1 MPEVTKILITQ
12 RVGSIHDADRLL
24 VMDKGRVNGFGTHEE
39 LIKTN
44 GIYRDLCGV
53 S

>member
-1 MPEVTKILITQ
+1 MPDMTKILITQ
-12 RVGSIHDADRLL
+12 RVACIHDADKIL
-24 VMDKGRVNGFGTHEE
+24 VMDKGRVSGFGTHEE